1 MIHLSN
7 KRNERLIPVIPIRDG
22 IVFPNTESIL
32 TFGRPKS
39 LAALESAF
47 AGERVVCFVLQTNP
61 KQNDPSPEDLYSIG
75 TVSHIERM
83 IRTDGEVN
91 ALVRGLARV
100 KIVSYDARSGYFL
113 ARTEEI
119 EEKIDENS
127 ETKALSNHL
136 ISEFKKALSLGKQ
149 ADFLVFMNIMSEIS
163 PSELADQIAST
174 LDLKGTERQEILET
188 IDIKRRLERVLEFLT
203 KEVKVLEIEK
213 KISTKTQEQFEKNAK
228 EAILRERLKTIEK
241 ELGENEDSETKE
253 LLEK

>member
-91 ALVRGLARV
+91 ALVRGLARA
-100 KIVSYDARSGYFL
+100 KIVSYDERSGYLL
-113 ARTEEI
+113 ARTE
-119 EEKIDENS
+119 
-127 ETKALSNHL
+127 
-136 ISEFKKALSLGKQ
+136 
-149 ADFLVFMNIMSEIS
+149 
-163 PSELADQIAST
+163 
-174 LDLKGTERQEILET
+174 
-188 IDIKRRLERVLEFLT
+188 
-203 KEVKVLEIEK
+203 
-213 KISTKTQEQFEKNAK
+213 
-228 EAILRERLKTIEK
+228 
-241 ELGENEDSETKE
+241 
-253 LLEK
+253 